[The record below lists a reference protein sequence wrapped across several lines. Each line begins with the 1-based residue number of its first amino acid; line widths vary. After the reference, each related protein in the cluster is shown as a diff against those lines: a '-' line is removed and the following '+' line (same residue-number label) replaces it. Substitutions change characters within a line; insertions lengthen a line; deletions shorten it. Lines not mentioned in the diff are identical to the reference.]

1 MNPEFHNATLS
12 WLLIGTSIFLIMV
25 SGGLAFTGR
34 GQNAGSTRRPFLDR
48 VDPEFMPFIV
58 IFGGFFGIVL
68 VFFIIGGVYNLA
80 NREIDIQ
87 AAKAGISSPTT
98 RLPLSR
104 RRFGWYFGPIRR
116 DRSGIPS
123 LSLFD
128 RFMVN

>member
-1 MNPEFHNATLS
+1 
-12 WLLIGTSIFLIMV
+12 
-25 SGGLAFTGR
+25 
-34 GQNAGSTRRPFLDR
+34 
-48 VDPEFMPFIV
+48 MPFIV